1 MNTQLYKKY
10 ADTPAI
16 GGLCLCNWGGIEIL
30 DITNGINDYVVACY
44 NYGRGRQKIR
54 KHKIE
59 YASSGRNFF
68 RKDGRRYYFDEATR
82 Y

>member
-1 MNTQLYKKY
+1 MNTPLYKKY

-30 DITNGINDYVVACY
+30 DIIYGINDYVVACFDFG
-44 NYGRGRQKIR
+44 NGRRKIR

-59 YASSGRNFF
+59 YTSNGRDFF
-68 RKDGRRYYFDEATR
+68 RKEGRRYYFDEIMR